1 MIVGASFDTPADNNT
16 FATNE
21 QFGFRLL
28 SDVDRSVGHQ
38 YGVER
43 APDENNPGYPK
54 RVTFL
59 IDPDGVIARVY
70 EVTDAGAH
78 PEALLDDL
86 RPLVSP
92 A

>member
-1 MIVGASFDTPADNNT
+1 M
-16 FATNE
+16 
-21 QFGFRLL
+21 
-28 SDVDRSVGHQ
+28 SDVDRNVGRQ

-43 APDENNPGYPK
+43 GPDEANPLYPK

-59 IDPDGVIARVY
+59 IDPHGIIARIY
-70 EVTDAGAH
+70 EVSDAGAH

-92 A
+92 PS

>member
-1 MIVGASFDTPADNNT
+1 M
-16 FATNE
+16 
-21 QFGFRLL
+21 
-28 SDVDRSVGHQ
+28 SDVDRNVGRQ

-43 APDENNPGYPK
+43 GPDEANPLYPK

-59 IDPDGVIARVY
+59 IDPDGIIARIY
-70 EVTDAGAH
+70 EVSDAGAH

-92 A
+92 PS